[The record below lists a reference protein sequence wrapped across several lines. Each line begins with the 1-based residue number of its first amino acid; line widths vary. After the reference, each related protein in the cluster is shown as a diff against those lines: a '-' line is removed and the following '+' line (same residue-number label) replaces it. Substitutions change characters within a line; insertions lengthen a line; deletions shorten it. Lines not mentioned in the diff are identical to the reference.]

1 MKEGEKTVEKMAL
14 RVLLLLTTIVFLVI
28 PAYAQPLIS
37 DISIDPFNW
46 DYYYISGVVTVSAY
60 VEDDGTGVSSV
71 QFTIEEVDVGGTD
84 VYCDGVQ
91 DESDPLWWSCEINTS
106 LLPDSSSS
114 MYDLLVE
121 AYDDFGDSS
130 PARYSESIG
139 DNFGIDNT
147 HPEVYDDY
155 GEKNDT
161 WQVSWPDI
169 LLTSSDPEPG
179 SGARIFYCTDTGNE
193 CEPEEYE
200 SSQEDVDFGVWDDGV
215 NYVRYSATD
224 YAGNK
229 APEKFLVVKI
239 DSNQPEISEPSIQLQ
254 NDFASGVVNVSAMVT
269 DSASGISSVAFTITD
284 IPGDIILSRT
294 GNEASCNG
302 GNESSIWSC
311 QINTSSL
318 PDSSSGTYNLKIEAA
333 DNAGNSIS
341 VHYTDY
347 GNNNFDID
355 NTNPAT
361 SDDYVDE
368 QGGSKSGTWQPAA
381 QQIAL
386 NEYDEWSGISSTS
399 YCIDSTDECSPDIL
413 YTVPVEISSDGIS
426 YFRYSSEDNAG
437 NRQGIVS
444 VIVKIDTMAPNT
456 SDDYSGNGSWQSS
469 GQNITLLPDD
479 AGSGVLETR
488 YCIDLNDTCEP
499 DTAYEGQVYA
509 GSEGISYFRY
519 MSVDNFGHAQAVVSR
534 PIKIDLHAPDMSDDY
549 GQKNGTWQMLNQTIT
564 ISADDSGSGVKNL
577 SYCIDENNTCRPGTL
592 SKGAVLVGGEGTK
605 YLRYSSADSAG
616 NEDLKFAIVKIDYS
630 VPSLN
635 YALLN
640 PASIKKGGNL
650 TITASANDS
659 VSEVSVFRTIFNS
672 SGILSEAVLEKGSTW
687 MIADETSS
695 EWAEGAYFVN
705 VTAIDEAGNKAVKEM
720 NFTVGAEG
728 ARAGITNASLNASPE
743 EPLVLN
749 NSLSGTRVD
758 LEITPDDNVSDA
770 AVSISE
776 YSTASNT
783 GSVGI
788 PSLGKYVEITA
799 SENLLDSLSYAV
811 IKIYYTDE
819 EVAAANVA
827 EDTLRMY
834 FYNETSGSWEKY
846 DSPRGGIDTQSNF
859 VWANTTHFSTWGAF
873 GSSAASSSGGSG
885 GAGGGGGGG
894 GGGSYSLA
902 CGDGRCGTAETPAN
916 CPQDCAPKTEPQ
928 SSPQPEL
935 TLEQPPEQVA
945 EPGPE
950 TTVSEEPEPKTTLE
964 TTSETLQQESPQTGL
979 AGITGAVVRTVSSP
993 SPALAVIVLALML
1006 GAGYVFFRK
1015 K

>member
-1 MKEGEKTVEKMAL
+1 MKEGEKTVGKVAL
-14 RVLLLLTTIVFLVI
+14 RVLLLVMPMVFLLM
-28 PAYAQPLIS
+28 PAYAEPYIS

-46 DYYYISGVVTVSAY
+46 DSYYISGVVKVSAY
-60 VEDDGTGVSSV
+60 VEDLEGFGINSV
-71 QFTIEEVDVGGTD
+71 QFIIEEEEVGETD

-91 DESDPLWWSCEINTS
+91 DEFDSLWWSCEINS
-106 LLPDSSSS
+106 SVLSDSSSS
-114 MYDLLVE
+114 MYDLKVD
-121 AYDDFGDSS
+121 AYDDLGSS
-130 PARYSESIG
+130 STSYFSWNE
-139 DNFGIDNT
+139 DYFDIDNT
-147 HPEVYDDY
+147 PPEAYDDY

-161 WQVSWPDI
+161 WQVEWQQI
-169 LLTSSDPEPG
+169 YLWSSDSE
-179 SGARIFYCTDTGNE
+179 SDVQTILYCTNTANE
-193 CEPEEYE
+193 CEFEEE
-200 SSQEDVDFGVWDDGV
+200 WSSEASVDVWDEGV
-215 NYVRYSATD
+215 TYLRYSATD
-224 YAGNK
+224 YAGNRGL
-229 APEKFLVVKI
+229 EKFLIVKI
-239 DSNQPEISEPSIQLQ
+239 DANQPEISDPSIQLQ

-284 IPGDIILSRT
+284 LRGDIILSRT
-294 GNEASCNG
+294 ENEASCDG
-302 GNESSIWSC
+302 TGNESNIWSC

-318 PDSSSGTYNLKIEAA
+318 PDSSFGTYNLKIEAA
-333 DNAGNSIS
+333 DNAGNSNS
-341 VHYTDY
+341 AYYTDY

-368 QGGSKSGTWQPAA
+368 QGGSKSGTWQSSA

-386 NEYDEWSGISSTS
+386 NEYDELSGISSAS
-399 YCIDSTDECSPDIL
+399 YCIDSADECSPDIL
-413 YTVPVEISSDGIS
+413 YSNPVEVGNEGMS

-437 NRQGIVS
+437 NRQGTVS

-456 SDDYSGNGSWQSS
+456 SDDYSERNGSWQNS
-469 GQNITLLPDD
+469 GQNITLRPDD

-488 YCIDLNDTCEP
+488 HCMDFNDTCEP
-499 DTAYEGQVYA
+499 DAVYEGQVYA

-519 MSVDNFGHAQAVVSR
+519 MSVDNFGHEQAVVSR
-534 PIKIDLHAPDMSDDY
+534 PIKIDFHAPDMSDDY
-549 GQKNGTWQMLNQTIT
+549 GQKNGTWQTLNQTIT
-564 ISADDSGSGVKNL
+564 ISANDSGSGVKNL
-577 SYCIDENNTCRPGTL
+577 SYCIDENNTCRPGAL
-592 SKGAVLVGGEGTK
+592 SKGAVLVEGEGTR
-605 YLRYSSADSAG
+605 YLRHSSADSAG
-616 NEDLKFAIVKIDYS
+616 NEDLKFVIVKIDYS

-659 VSEVSVFRTIFNS
+659 VSEASVFRTIFNS
-672 SGILSEAVLEKGSTW
+672 SGILSEVMLEKGSTW
-687 MIADETSS
+687 MIADEISS

-728 ARAGITNASLNASPE
+728 AKAAVTNASLNASPE

-770 AVSISE
+770 AVSIAE

-783 GSVGI
+783 GSVGT

-799 SENLLDSLSYAV
+799 SENLLDSLSHAV

-819 EVAAANVA
+819 EVAAANVV

-846 DSPRGGIDTQSNF
+846 DSPRGGIDTLSNF

-873 GSSAASSSGGSG
+873 GSSAASSSSSG
-885 GAGGGGGGG
+885 GGGGAGGGG

-916 CPQDCAPKTEPQ
+916 CPQDCAPKT
-928 SSPQPEL
+928 
-935 TLEQPPEQVA
+935 A
-945 EPGPE
+945 
-950 TTVSEEPEPKTTLE
+950 PKTE
-964 TTSETLQQESPQTGL
+964 QQESVELPAPEQPEQPAEETSPEPVSEPEIVPEPEIVEMESGTQTGL
-979 AGITGAVVRTVSSP
+979 AGITGGVVRTVSSP
-993 SPALAVIVLALML
+993 SPALVVIVLALML